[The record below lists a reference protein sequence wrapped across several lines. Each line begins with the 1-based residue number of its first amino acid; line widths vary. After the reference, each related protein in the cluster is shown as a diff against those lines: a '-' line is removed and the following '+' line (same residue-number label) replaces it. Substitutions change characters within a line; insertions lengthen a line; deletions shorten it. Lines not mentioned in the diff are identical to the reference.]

1 MRKMF
6 TTLKSVVAV
15 ALIAAMTLAASCSY
29 DDSAIKERVSNVEKD
44 LKALTDRV
52 AALEK
57 KLQGEVDALKALID
71 GQVVVVD
78 VVTDEEGNQTIKLSD
93 GKEITVL
100 APTQDTPCDCDP
112 LQYRVINGVL
122 EVSADG
128 ENWVAV
134 NGVAAE
140 CVVANIV
147 LNDDNTAT
155 ITLANGESFTV
166 VKAELIEFE
175 ATRTQVY
182 VAAGT
187 TKAIPFSINDAV
199 VAIDVMNQPFG
210 WSATVE
216 EAVAEDNNGG
226 AGIMPLAAGGKNYVL
241 KVNGPA
247 HELVNAGYA
256 AKEGIVSVHFN
267 TAAGACKVANVA
279 VTLAELTLNV
289 DVAGNVTITN
299 SLAVEQTNHW
309 GEVFVDFADFWIG
322 VMPKAL
328 YDTYG
333 VDALRND
340 AGMWG
345 DFNSS
350 YVTQR
355 STGLWN
361 VAELQQY
368 QEGVY
373 EKETI
378 TLTVDQLGQAFYPTF
393 VPQIGGEYVI
403 FISTES
409 EVLDYYQIPLLDNAI
424 FASYKKTIVEASLV
438 EGSETWNDATF
449 NFNLAGFDNFLI
461 GWMSVA
467 EVEMYMGYGMG
478 SSIEE
483 ILPQYISAYGVMSSG
498 AILAGN
504 YLDQTI
510 KLSELAGMSLM
521 EWAPSLATNTE
532 YYFYVYPFNAQTE
545 MEFYQHTLIPE
556 NLYYFGTFA
565 TAALVAG
572 EFDANAQFE
581 VVSHEEK
588 EISVNV
594 TLSEDVVSVA
604 YNWYASEF
612 MDPEEAVATIMGDE
626 YYTTFITLD
635 ETKSFLAEDYDY
647 YGLNNPT
654 YLGIVAINAAGEYVY
669 VEKEFTYVEPVLP
682 QVAITSFEFLGRSY
696 DLDDD
701 ASTAGGDYV
710 YALTC
715 EDGTQYKLGLY
726 YSYANEDGSIIE
738 GTYEYRTNTLN
749 AMYSYWSGFVVVA
762 EETYPESLL
771 IVTAD
776 TITWKI
782 KGVVEYVFNKNAA
795 PVEPE
800 ENLIY
805 TTAAKS
811 SGWTDFELYLYG
823 TDNTTIVLNPMG
835 MCTNDQHYFTPGT
848 YYVNDSYGNFGRYQ
862 WSYIMDNTT
871 GAQTGIYDGTVV
883 ISVVDEMY
891 RIEMDLT
898 VGSNSESFVAVF
910 QGVIEGMDLPG
921 EQGGDEPENPEQPE
935 EPFVSENAVLSGGLE
950 DCTLTIYSA
959 DGNKAIVLN
968 FYKVIFDATPFI
980 PVGTYN
986 CATNAGCVY
995 TYGYSYIE
1003 DYNRG
1008 TKKSINS
1015 GNVVVSEVDGKY
1027 NIVVAA
1033 VLEDNTELNAEF
1045 TGTIEGLILPSEYVQ
1060 PEPETIEM
1068 GEVNRAKWTG
1078 SYLQTYSA
1086 DGRYCAVYYLYGM
1099 VDTEKGY
1106 LPAGTYYVGYDYP
1119 GIYASGYSRLYDY
1132 EAGSYT
1138 HNFDEGGVM
1147 TVAEVNGA
1155 YHIEFNGTLSNGLA
1169 SMEYVFEGAIEN
1181 LILPSEYKEPVVL
1194 DFVPVRAE
1202 YDNKFDL
1209 YEYNGGDAEYAFW
1222 LYDANN
1228 NYVEVIHRFG
1238 SHTGWDDVY
1247 EAKYV
1252 GNGVEY
1258 VATKVTTQAP
1268 NTWNCNAGEN
1278 YFVVSMATADYVFD
1292 YSGQLPSVEVNY
1304 LGEGSTYAPG
1314 SDNPGVGG
1322 GDDNE
1327 EELVAT
1333 ELTIVSHYLNILPEY
1348 GETEVYFKDSEGSEH
1363 VIDFVMEGIVAGNY
1377 TSANDSILV
1386 SYSLYKYGSLNV
1398 GLTSAEGTITDNGDT
1413 TFTFDVTFVAEGAA
1427 YHFTYTTPVE
1437 EVEEPEASATT
1448 FVMTS
1453 KGAKYAVGSYAAG
1466 FLFSDENGDNQ
1477 VALAV
1482 DDYYSTNGE
1491 TILANQYATWQS
1503 SPSYIMNGSHFSFV
1517 NNTLKVNGV
1526 TYPNSAVEAATLTVV
1541 ADTSI
1546 TITATLE
1553 GVVYTFVYNL

>member
-1 MRKMF
+1 MRKIF

-57 KLQGEVDALKALID
+57 KLQTEVDSLKALID

-78 VVTDEEGNQTIKLSD
+78 VITDAEGNQTIKLSD

-100 APTQDTPCDCDP
+100 APTQCTHECTPCDCDT
-112 LQYRVINGVL
+112 LQYREINGVL

-134 NGVAAE
+134 NGVSAD

-147 LNDDNTAT
+147 INDDNTAT

-199 VAIDVMNQPFG
+199 VAINVMNQPFG

-216 EAVAEDNNGG
+216 EAVAEDDDFGM
-226 AGIMPLAAGGKNYVL
+226 GILAAGGKNYVL

-247 HELVNAGYA
+247 QELVNAGYA
-256 AKEGIVSVHFN
+256 AKEGLVSVHFN

-289 DVAGNVTITN
+289 DVAGNITITN
-299 SLAVEQTNHW
+299 SLATEQTNYW
-309 GEVFVDFADFWIG
+309 GEKFVDFADFWIG

-328 YDTYG
+328 YDEHG

-350 YVTQR
+350 YVSQR

-361 VAELQQY
+361 VANLQQY

-373 EKETI
+373 EKEI
-378 TLTVDQLGQAFYPTF
+378 IEITVDKLGQAFYPTF

-467 EVEMYMGYGMG
+467 EVEMYMSYGMG
-478 SSIEE
+478 STIEE

-545 MEFYQHTLIPE
+545 MEFYQHSLIAE
-556 NLYYFGTFA
+556 NLYYFGTFK

-572 EFDANAQFE
+572 EFDAAAQFE
-581 VVSHEEK
+581 VLAHEEK

-604 YNWYASEF
+604 YNWYASSF

-626 YYTTFITLD
+626 YYTTFATLD

-647 YGLNNPT
+647 YGLENPI
-654 YLGIVAINAAGEYVY
+654 YLAIVAINANGEYVY
-669 VEKEFTYVEPVLP
+669 VEKEFVYVEPVLP

-696 DLDDD
+696 DIDDD
-701 ASTAGGDYV
+701 DSTSGGDYV

-715 EDGTQYKLGLY
+715 EDGTQYTLGLY

-749 AMYSYWSGFVVVA
+749 AMYSYWSGFVVVS
-762 EETYPESLL
+762 EETYNDSLL

-782 KGVVEYVFNKNAA
+782 KGVVEYVFDKNAQGGDE

-800 ENLIY
+800 DLIY
-805 TTAAKS
+805 TSAAKS

-835 MCTNDQHYFTPGT
+835 MCSNDQHYFTPGT

-871 GAQTGIYDGTVV
+871 GAQTGIYDGTIV
-883 ISVVDEMY
+883 ISVVNEMY

-921 EQGGDEPENPEQPE
+921 EQGGDEPEQPENPEQPAGVS
-935 EPFVSENAVLSGGLE
+935 FVAELAEVTGNLD
-950 DCTLTIYSA
+950 DCNISLYSA
-959 DGNKAIVLN
+959 DNTKGVQLN
-968 FYKVIFDATPFI
+968 FYKIISDAKNFI
-980 PVGTYN
+980 PEGTYEF
-986 CATNAGCVY
+986 ASTAGAVY
-995 TYGYSYIE
+995 TGGYSKYF
-1003 DYNRG
+1003 DYETGASHWIYSG
-1008 TKKSINS
+1008 TVEVS
-1015 GNVVVSEVDGKY
+1015 VVDSQY
-1027 NIVVAA
+1027 HIVVNAQYGD
-1033 VLEDNTELNAEF
+1033 VMESLNVEY
-1045 TGTIEGLILPSEYVQ
+1045 TGALDRLILPSEWVE
-1060 PEPETIEM
+1060 PEPETIVM
-1068 GEVNRAKWTG
+1068 GTVDRAKYNG
-1078 SYLQTYSA
+1078 YIQFFSA
-1086 DGRYCAVYYLYGM
+1086 DGKYCVVLYPWEII
-1099 VDTEKGY
+1099 DSNKLYIPE
-1106 LPAGTYYVGYDYP
+1106 GTYYFDFNAGSIYP
-1119 GIYASGYSRLYDY
+1119 SYSRLYNY
-1132 EAGSYT
+1132 EVGDYT
-1138 HNFDEGGVM
+1138 HVFDDGGVM

-1155 YHIEFNGTLSNGLA
+1155 YHIEVSATLADGMANMDFVYDGLI
-1169 SMEYVFEGAIEN
+1169 EG
-1181 LILPSEYKEPVVL
+1181 LILPSEYSAEPEPEPEPEPEVIS
-1194 DFVPVRAE
+1194 FNAVRAD

-1222 LYDANN
+1222 LYDADN
-1228 NYVEVIHRFG
+1228 NYIEVIHRFG

-1247 EAKYV
+1247 EAKMV
-1252 GNGVEY
+1252 MNGVETA
-1258 VATKVTTQAP
+1258 ATAVQTQKP
-1268 NTWNCNAGEN
+1268 NTWNCGDGEL
-1278 YFVVSMATADYVFD
+1278 YFVVNATFANATSV
-1292 YSGQLPSVEVNY
+1292 SVAAQLPATERNF

-1314 SDNPGVGG
+1314 SEYTG
-1322 GDDNE
+1322 GDEPSDE
-1327 EELVAT
+1327 PEQPADVVELNP
-1333 ELTIVSHYLNILPEY
+1333 YDW
-1348 GETEVYFKDSEGSEH
+1348 FKSYAGGSELELGWYDQDGH
-1363 VIDFVMEGIVAGNY
+1363 QIMIDFLMNPITPGTYTLANGLSGMYTKYRGIGMTTCTVVVTDAGDGQL
-1377 TSANDSILV
+1377 A
-1386 SYSLYKYGSLNV
+1386 
-1398 GLTSAEGTITDNGDT
+1398 
-1413 TFTFDVTFVAEGAA
+1413 FDVNFKAQIEGVFTD
-1427 YHFTYTTPVE
+1427 YHFTWVGDPTT
-1437 EVEEPEASATT
+1437 
-1448 FVMTS
+1448 
-1453 KGAKYAVGSYAAG
+1453 
-1466 FLFSDENGDNQ
+1466 L
-1477 VALAV
+1477 
-1482 DDYYSTNGE
+1482 
-1491 TILANQYATWQS
+1491 
-1503 SPSYIMNGSHFSFV
+1503 
-1517 NNTLKVNGV
+1517 
-1526 TYPNSAVEAATLTVV
+1526 
-1541 ADTSI
+1541 
-1546 TITATLE
+1546 
-1553 GVVYTFVYNL
+1553 